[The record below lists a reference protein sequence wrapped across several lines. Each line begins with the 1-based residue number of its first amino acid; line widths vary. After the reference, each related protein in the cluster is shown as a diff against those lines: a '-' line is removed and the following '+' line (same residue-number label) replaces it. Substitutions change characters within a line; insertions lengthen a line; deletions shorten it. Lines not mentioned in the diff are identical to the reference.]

1 LHLNADIETRDS
13 IRPVY
18 LAINKQG
25 EISEVAPD
33 KPSSILTVTGDNNI
47 TVGRIAVAP
56 GKYLVGF
63 TVTDFSE
70 NTSEEFTE
78 VTLE

>member
-1 LHLNADIETRDS
+1 MGGDS

-18 LAINKQG
+18 VSIDKKG

-33 KPSSILTVTGDNNI
+33 APENILRVTAENNI
-47 TVGRIAVAP
+47 TVGRIAVAA

-63 TVTDFSE
+63 TVTDYSD

-78 VTLE
+78 VTVE